1 MAVSLRAL
9 CTAHTP
15 LQPLLLQPPSLGS
28 LQTALG
34 LLRTHSCF
42 SVPGLSA
49 SLRVREVGRRPAG
62 SSLVN
67 GPGMAEWQRGVY
79 GSNSS
84 AELQRNEGA
93 RVNYPSV
100 CVSAALNYRICC

>member
-9 CTAHTP
+9 CTTHTP

-28 LQTALG
+28 LQALG
-34 LLRTHSCF
+34 LSGTHSCF
-42 SVPGLSA
+42 PALGLSA
-49 SLRVREVGRRPAG
+49 SLRVCEAVRRPVG

-84 AELQRNEGA
+84 TELQRNEGA

-100 CVSAALNYRICC
+100 CVSAALNYRIRC